1 MIIDRLILG
10 NLQTNCY
17 ILADEQ
23 TKECAVFDPAAEA
36 GRIIAAIE
44 KRNLKVKYIIL
55 THVHIDHIMALDEL
69 KDLTGAQ
76 IVASTAEAELLN
88 DNMGTLAELFSTVP
102 PCSKADITVSDGDAL
117 CLGKSEMKFILTP
130 GHTIGGMCILCGDIL
145 ISGDTLFASSVGR
158 TDFPGGSHSQLISS
172 INDKLMK
179 LDDNVQVYPGHGMPT
194 TIGDERVGNPFI

>member
-102 PCSKADITVSDGDAL
+102 PFSKADITVSDGDVL
-117 CLGKSEMKFILTP
+117 CLGKAEMKFIHTP

-145 ISGDTLFASSVGR
+145 VSGDTLFASSIGR

-179 LDDNVQVYPGHGMPT
+179 LNDDVQVYPGHGMPT
-194 TIGDERVGNPFI
+194 TIGTERVGNPFI